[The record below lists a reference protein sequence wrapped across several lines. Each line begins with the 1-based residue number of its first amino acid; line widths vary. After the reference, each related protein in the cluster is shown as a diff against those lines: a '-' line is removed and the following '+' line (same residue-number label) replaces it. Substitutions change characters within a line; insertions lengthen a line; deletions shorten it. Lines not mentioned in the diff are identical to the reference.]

1 MYSYHY
7 NPANMFSQSFK
18 DCEDFIDPALRV
30 PSISEL
36 VREARQTGNVPYSC
50 LRTPVPS
57 YTDDIDS
64 DSNLYFSSPDRVGDA
79 LNERA
84 LRNNIEQTERALAKT
99 RVELAK
105 RAQPGTPPEQNADSE
120 NSPQ

>member
-7 NPANMFSQSFK
+7 NPENMFSQSFI
-18 DCEDFIDPALRV
+18 DCENFVDPALHV
-30 PSISEL
+30 PSISDL

-57 YTDDIDS
+57 YTNDIDS
-64 DSNLYFSSPDRVGDA
+64 DSSKYFASPDRCGDA

-84 LRNNIEQTERALAKT
+84 FRANIEQTERALAKT
-99 RVELAK
+99 RDELAK
-105 RAQPGTPPEQNADSE
+105 RVQSGTSPEQNADSD

>member
-1 MYSYHY
+1 MYTYHF
-7 NPANMFSQSFK
+7 NPDNMFSQSFT
-18 DCEDFIDPALRV
+18 DCENFIDPALRV

-57 YTDDIDS
+57 YTEDIDS
-64 DSNLYFSSPDRVGDA
+64 DSSKYFASPDRCGDA

-84 LRNNIEQTERALAKT
+84 FRANIEQTERALAKT
-99 RVELAK
+99 RDELAK
-105 RAQPGTPPEQNADSE
+105 RAQSGTPPEQSADSE

>member
-1 MYSYHY
+1 MYTYHL
-7 NPANMFSQSFK
+7 NLENIFSQSFV
-18 DCEDFIDPALRV
+18 DCENFIDPSLRV

-64 DSNLYFSSPDRVGDA
+64 DSSKYFASPDRCGDA

-84 LRNNIEQTERALAKT
+84 FRSNIEQTERALAKT
-99 RVELAK
+99 RDELAK

>member
-1 MYSYHY
+1 MYRYHF
-7 NPANMFSQSFK
+7 NPDNMSHVSFLG
-18 DCEDFIDPALRV
+18 CEKFVDPSLRV

-64 DSNLYFSSPDRVGDA
+64 DSSKYFASPDRCGDA

-84 LRNNIEQTERALAKT
+84 FRANIEQTERALAKT
-99 RVELAK
+99 RDELAK
-105 RAQPGTPPEQNADSE
+105 RVQSGTSPEQNVDSE